1 MRMKNSLAML
11 AILSMLV
18 VGCSK
23 EQNYLPIAQNI
34 ISEEVGNLDPYG
46 SFYIDSK
53 EGTKFVLAL
62 STTDPKTDR
71 LTERLQKALPSNL
84 LVIRT
89 DYKYPVAELK
99 KVQAQLSQD
108 LPKLLTKGNDVVAL
122 SIDEPADKVIL
133 DATSLTDETKA
144 NLKNQYGDR
153 IAFQTDPSLTHPT
166 PISK

>member
-1 MRMKNSLAML
+1 MHMKKSIAML

-18 VGCSK
+18 VGCTQ

-46 SFYIDSK
+46 SFYIDNK

-62 STTDPKTDR
+62 STTDAKTDR
-71 LTERLQKALPSNL
+71 LTKRLQKALPSNSL
-84 LVIRT
+84 LIKT

-99 KVQAQLSQD
+99 KVQSQLSQD

-122 SIDEPADKVIL
+122 SIDEPADKVIV

-144 NLKNQYGDR
+144 NLINQYGDK
-153 IAFQTDPSLTHPT
+153 IGFQTDPSLTHPT
-166 PISK
+166 PIAN